1 MRTKRSFLF
10 LALCAAIAGDA
21 AARGPNVTCESYDG
35 ARIFCRVQG
44 DGRVWVDAQ
53 LSRTPCIEGE
63 NWERTSTGIVVD
75 KGCRA
80 IFGTGGGEP
89 ESRDDSGFADLA
101 GQPSKTAKRTLLDR
115 GYTHA
120 RSSYAYFLHVYFY
133 SPDRRSCIEA
143 LSRDDVYHSLSVV
156 AWDQCMA
163 PASPH

>member
-1 MRTKRSFLF
+1 MKTPRCFLVF
-10 LALCAAIAGDA
+10 VLCATAAGPA

-35 ARIFCRVQG
+35 ARIRCDVPG

-80 IFGTGGGEP
+80 IFGTSGSKEP
-89 ESRDDSGFADLA
+89 ENRDDSGFADLA
-101 GQPSKTAKRTLLDR
+101 GSPAKEAKAALLKR
-115 GYTHA
+115 GYSHA
-120 RSSYAYFLHVYFY
+120 RSVHSAYLQVYFY

-143 LSRDDVYHSLSVV
+143 LSYDGRYQSLSVV
-156 AWDQCMA
+156 GWENCMA
-163 PASPH
+163 PGKH